1 MRKRP
6 EESSSCPPWPEAE
19 GHEGPRKAPHQ
30 LEEGLGGDEHPG
42 KALGLGGEADL
53 EVHLPVGP
61 EEDQGPF
68 LGVKPQVGVEGVGAS
83 RGDDALQEG
92 KLVREEFLGNRY
104 VHCPTPPLTAITTLF
119 LKLLKDP

>member
-1 MRKRP
+1 
-6 EESSSCPPWPEAE
+6 
-19 GHEGPRKAPHQ
+19 
-30 LEEGLGGDEHPG
+30 
-42 KALGLGGEADL
+42 LGLGGEADL

-92 KLVREEFLGNRY
+92 KLVREEFFGNRY

>member
-1 MRKRP
+1 M
-6 EESSSCPPWPEAE
+6 
-19 GHEGPRKAPHQ
+19 
-30 LEEGLGGDEHPG
+30 
-42 KALGLGGEADL
+42 GLGGEADL

-92 KLVREEFLGNRY
+92 KLVREEFLGTVMFIARR
-104 VHCPTPPLTAITTLF
+104 
-119 LKLLKDP
+119 LL